1 MSISNNHNKSHYI
14 YIRTHEAY
22 DIYNAVKLGIT
33 SYIAERDANYAT
45 GEIKRGKFILVI
57 CVNTMSS
64 EIINTNKLRLLE
76 TLIHHYF
83 QEYHILEGGGNEF
96 FKKDIVL
103 QILPFMD
110 NLDIVYNI
118 LSEDEIVHLIK
129 LYKLRQIIKAK
140 SNKITNTLKKWLA
153 RIKQSKINNLIQQ
166 IQPYPHQQDILSRI
180 EEFYKINDI
189 GQLHWACGLGK
200 ALLSIFIVKK
210 LQFQTI
216 VFGVPSIYLQNQI
229 IKEILKLY
237 PDSQCILC
245 VGGNDISSTTDI
257 IKIKKFLEND
267 TINYPKFVI
276 TTYDSCYILTKLGN
290 DYYFDIKIGD
300 ECHHLVCIDNN
311 NTTSIKSYIKFHDIH
326 SRKTLF
332 MTATQKNITT
342 KKQIDCQNEQVSNE
356 QVSNDGIKDDTIE
369 KIIYSMDD
377 KLVFGEIIDTKSI
390 KWAIENN
397 KITDY
402 KVLVLYNT
410 ITEIDVILQKYKIKH
425 IKHIELF
432 VSAFMTLKSITKYS
446 DLTHILIYTNTT
458 ENSDIVCSYIDL
470 IISRGLITI
479 NRDDLYYRALHSNSR
494 GDVNFEDEVKK
505 FKKAR
510 YGIISCVYIFGEG
523 FDLPKLNGIT
533 FAENMISPIRMTQC
547 AMRPNRLDREYP
559 NKISY
564 IIIPYLDME
573 EHGIDNRSFK
583 KCYNILDKLRNN
595 DDIIEHKIKVAT
607 LNYEISNDDD
617 DDVVLGGVDNTD
629 IDNNNVLD
637 GKCNVSGVSKNNL
650 VDKKLWMLDIKDND
664 LELEKLKLR
673 LKYSRALKSKQS
685 PEKDEY
691 DYVKLLNIELKF
703 QCKKDYFDSRDKH
716 KHWIDN
722 PDIYF
727 KQFHIWINWYD
738 YLGIDT
744 SEYCKTKDEWRKFC
758 INVGICS
765 LEDYEKKSKMYK
777 ELPEN
782 PGEFYSHFND
792 ILNELRIFNIRR

>member
-1 MSISNNHNKSHYI
+1 M
-14 YIRTHEAY
+14 
-22 DIYNAVKLGIT
+22 
-33 SYIAERDANYAT
+33 
-45 GEIKRGKFILVI
+45 
-57 CVNTMSS
+57 
-64 EIINTNKLRLLE
+64 
-76 TLIHHYF
+76 
-83 QEYHILEGGGNEF
+83 
-96 FKKDIVL
+96 
-103 QILPFMD
+103 
-110 NLDIVYNI
+110 
-118 LSEDEIVHLIK
+118 
-129 LYKLRQIIKAK
+129 
-140 SNKITNTLKKWLA
+140 
-153 RIKQSKINNLIQQ
+153 
-166 IQPYPHQQDILSRI
+166 
-180 EEFYKINDI
+180 
-189 GQLHWACGLGK
+189 
-200 ALLSIFIVKK
+200 
-210 LQFQTI
+210 
-216 VFGVPSIYLQNQI
+216 
-229 IKEILKLY
+229 
-237 PDSQCILC
+237 
-245 VGGNDISSTTDI
+245 
-257 IKIKKFLEND
+257 END

-342 KKQIDCQNEQVSNE
+342 KKQIDCQNEKVSDE
-356 QVSNDGIKDDTIE
+356 QVSNDGIKDDSIE

-377 KLVFGEIIDTKSI
+377 KAVFGEIIDTKSI

-402 KVLVLYNT
+402 KVLVLCNT
-410 ITEIDVILQKYKIKH
+410 ITEINVILRKYKIKH

-494 GDVNFEDEVKK
+494 GDVNFEDEVKE

-573 EHGIDNRSFK
+573 EHGIYNRSFQ

-595 DDIIEHKIKVAT
+595 DETIIHKINVASVV
-607 LNYEISNDDD
+607 NCIKNDIENNSI
-617 DDVVLGGVDNTD
+617 VDNN
-629 IDNNNVLD
+629 IQGGNIILE
-637 GKCNVSGVSKNNL
+637 
-650 VDKKLWMLDIKDND
+650 DKKNWMLDIKDND
-664 LELEKLKLR
+664 LEFEKLKIR
-673 LKYSRALKSKQS
+673 LKYSTSLRSKQN

-691 DYVKLLNIELKF
+691 EFVKLLNRQLKL
-703 QCKKDYFDSRDKH
+703 QSKAEYFNYQNKH
-716 KHWIDN
+716 KHWISK

-727 KQFHIWINWYD
+727 GNFNVWLNWYD
-738 YLGIDT
+738 FLGIDT
-744 SEYCKTKDEWRKFC
+744 SIYCQTKDSWRQFC
-758 INVGICS
+758 LNICITS
-765 LEDYEKKSKMYK
+765 LDDYNEKSKIYK

-782 PGEFYSHFND
+782 PGEYYPHFND
-792 ILNELRIFNIRR
+792 ILTELGLSRIRR